1 MNGLSIRNTAGLG
14 RRRKLL
20 RRFVPSWANRLR
32 PTLIPDLFSSTL
44 NNRHSNKT
52 EEALGRLMV
61 RSPRFALIVAL
72 ALVTG
77 AAPSHSQQESGS
89 SSQSQ
94 NPPLTTP
101 QEQAQ
106 RSVSAKP
113 GAKKT
118 KKVWTNENLSDAG
131 GTISVVGDT
140 RNAPK
145 GPARTD
151 QRSSSG
157 NAVDP
162 RVISGLRQQ
171 LEKLQAQLADVDRQ
185 LADLKDFSKGSSKGS
200 GGIQ

>member
-1 MNGLSIRNTAGLG
+1 
-14 RRRKLL
+14 
-20 RRFVPSWANRLR
+20 
-32 PTLIPDLFSSTL
+32 
-44 NNRHSNKT
+44 
-52 EEALGRLMV
+52 MV

-72 ALVTG
+72 ALVTC
-77 AAPSHSQQESGS
+77 AAPSHSQQDSGS

-151 QRSSSG
+151 QRSSSD

-162 RVISGLRQQ
+162 RAISGLRQQ

-200 GGIQ
+200 GGIQRNTWEYNSSSVDEQLRTLQANRNQIQAAIDSVYDNARKRGIEPGQLR

>member
-1 MNGLSIRNTAGLG
+1 
-14 RRRKLL
+14 
-20 RRFVPSWANRLR
+20 
-32 PTLIPDLFSSTL
+32 
-44 NNRHSNKT
+44 
-52 EEALGRLMV
+52 MV

-72 ALVTG
+72 ALVTC
-77 AAPSHSQQESGS
+77 AAPSHSEQDSGAS
-89 SSQSQ
+89 WQSQ

-101 QEQAQ
+101 QEQGQ

-140 RNAPK
+140 RNAAK
-145 GPARTD
+145 SPARTD
-151 QRSSSG
+151 QKSTSD

-162 RVISGLRQQ
+162 RAISGLRQQ

-200 GGIQ
+200 GGIQRNTWEYNSSSVDEQLRTLQANRNQIQAAIDSVYDNARKRGIEPGQLR